1 MFKRTRG
8 SQEPVSLNWFIW
20 ATKKTRTAYGKH
32 VGGQSAQNE
41 KDLLKTSHASIYSE
55 KKIQEIPAN
64 QKQELPMVAMLGFSN
79 LDQLSIGAFYQIS
92 INLAKWF

>member
-41 KDLLKTSHASIYSE
+41 KDLLKTSHASIVKSPCFLQVWRAPPVALSAAPEFIE
-55 KKIQEIPAN
+55 K
-64 QKQELPMVAMLGFSN
+64 S
-79 LDQLSIGAFYQIS
+79 LSC
-92 INLAKWF
+92 L